1 VEALISGHLVITTEG
16 TERALFT
23 DNHIIEHVDMEKLD
37 RLVKSFSDLNASGE
51 GVVLPEIP
59 GILRRRRLCRDTD
72 QYELRA
78 GSSRS

>member
-1 VEALISGHLVITTEG
+1 MAALISGHLAIATEG

-23 DNHIIEHVDMEKLD
+23 DNYMIEHVNMEKLA

-51 GVVLPEIP
+51 GVVSPEIP
-59 GILRRRRLCRDTD
+59 GILRRLLPVRDED
-72 QYELRA
+72 RYELRA

>member
-1 VEALISGHLVITTEG
+1 MAALISGHLAIATEG

-23 DNHIIEHVDMEKLD
+23 DNYMIEHVNMEKLA

-51 GVVLPEIP
+51 GVVSPEIP
-59 GILRRRRLCRDTD
+59 GILRRLRPSRDPD
-72 QYELRA
+72 QNELRV

>member
-1 VEALISGHLVITTEG
+1 MEALISGHLVITTEG

-37 RLVKSFSDLNASGE
+37 RLVKSVSDLNASGE

-59 GILRRRRLCRDTD
+59 GILRRRRLCRDED
-72 QYELRA
+72 RYELRV

>member
-1 VEALISGHLVITTEG
+1 VEALISGHLAITTEG

-78 GSSRS
+78 GSFRS